1 MSIIVSPIFQ
11 IKLFENS
18 TRCVKSVQ
26 IQSLFWSVFSCIWT
40 EFSPN
45 TGKYGPEK
53 TPYLD
58 TFHVVTLYF
67 ICPTSWN
74 SPSVVVNI
82 LISFRTILLLLNP
95 WRIEGSLQKLQN
107 RESMGDF
114 LRYLNFFHSS
124 IMTWSKTSISI
135 QRLTTLGR
143 IFKYF
148 VQSAI
153 CDSE

>member
-11 IKLFENS
+11 IKLFEHS

-53 TPYLD
+53 IPYLD

-107 RESMGDF
+107 RESIGDF